1 VSVNPFEGMT
11 DRGRMKGVDGTGRGA
26 GDDGEERDEE
36 ARAELE
42 LALSLGRQA
51 WHPPEARQEPA
62 PRSLNWTVVLPEW
75 NPDMAGSSQAG
86 GRGSGGQ
93 PTLSLALR
101 DMLGGIIPDESH
113 AGGSTEAAWADND
126 DEGDDRDMQNKR
138 LRVRHFGE

>member
-11 DRGRMKGVDGTGRGA
+11 DRGQMKGVKGTGRGA

-51 WHPPEARQEPA
+51 WHLPRQEPA
-62 PRSLNWTVVLPEW
+62 PGSLNWTAVLPEW

-86 GRGSGGQ
+86 GRGPGGQ
-93 PTLSLALR
+93 PTPTLALR

-113 AGGSTEAAWADND
+113 AGGSTEAAWVDND

-138 LRVRHFGE
+138 LRVRRFGE